1 MAGLL
6 GRGVGAA
13 GLTAALVVG
22 LLMGCTAHAD
32 DSRKQ
37 ERRIGEA
44 AAEREMYVGQ
54 LVLFDAKQIALGELA
69 LQRSQD
75 PRVRQYAKQLV
86 ADHRKHLNDLRTWAD
101 TQSLELAAVDLSGPA
116 EEEQQGTGGSG
127 NAGIQEGYDER
138 MEGMDRRLDEAIGD
152 AQKDLNEVRAKEG
165 TEFDKAFVSR
175 VVEDQ
180 EKGQDL
186 VGNGLDTYRADAAF
200 SLLLNRTG
208 NLIDRH
214 VERGKNVEKALD

>member
-6 GRGVGAA
+6 GRGRSVA

-22 LLMGCTAHAD
+22 LLLGCAAHAD

-37 ERRIGEA
+37 ERRIGEVA
-44 AAEREMYVGQ
+44 ADRELYVGR

-69 LQRSQD
+69 LQRSKD
-75 PRVRQYAKQLV
+75 PQVRRYAKQLV
-86 ADHRKHLNDLRTWAD
+86 EDHRKHLGDLRTWAD
-101 TQSLELAAVDLSGPA
+101 TQSLELAAVDLAGPA
-116 EEEQQGTGGSG
+116 EPEGEGVGGSG
-127 NAGIQEGYDER
+127 SAGVQEGYEER
-138 MEGMDRRLDEAIGD
+138 MAGADKRLDEAIGD
-152 AQKDLNEVRAKEG
+152 AQKDLNEVREKEG
-165 TEFDKAFVSR
+165 AEFDKAFISR

-180 EKGQDL
+180 EKGLDL
-186 VGNGLDTYRADAAF
+186 VGDGMDTYRADAAF

-214 VERGKNVEKALD
+214 VQRGKDVEKALD